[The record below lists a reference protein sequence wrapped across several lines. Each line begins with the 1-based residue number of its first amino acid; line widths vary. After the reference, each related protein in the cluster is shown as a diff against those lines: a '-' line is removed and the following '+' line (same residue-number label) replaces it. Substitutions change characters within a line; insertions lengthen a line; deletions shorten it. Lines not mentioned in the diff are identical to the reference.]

1 MIDEFFLL
9 TLQAQLAQQ
18 AEYLEREA
26 SILGGTAKKAASI
39 TLGAIS
45 DALGKTITICERV
58 RAEQS

>member
-26 SILGGTAKKAASI
+26 GTAKKAASI

-58 RAEQS
+58 REEQS